1 MTRKL
6 LILAACCVFTL
17 SACGGD
23 GDGNASSYPAGAEQ
37 QAATLVE
44 QAIKAGNLPG
54 VVVGVWAPGQTPLI
68 IERGV
73 ADRGTGRLRAASDP
87 FRIASISKTFTATAI
102 LKLVDAGT
110 LSTSDKLATWYPNF
124 PNADRITV
132 GDLLRMRSGIVDA
145 ADTAFLEEYYA
156 NPLLPLTPD
165 DMIARSAARVAEFV
179 APNTTTRYNNTNFII
194 LARIVEKASRTDIRS
209 YLAQHV
215 FTPLGL
221 KSTLYASSP
230 DLASPLHGYSF
241 EAASGQL
248 VDRTRINPN
257 PPGGAGAVVSTLEDL
272 HVFVRAICRGDL
284 LKPATQRERLTT
296 DQFADGPALVR
307 YGEGLGKLGRF
318 CGHNGTIFG
327 FSTEMWYL
335 PERDAVIVIS
345 VNRLDKDDQS
355 QSTALFLKISKTL
368 FPDLVD
374 W

>member
-1 MTRKL
+1 MNCNL
-6 LILAACCVFTL
+6 VELAACCVFSL
-17 SACGGD
+17 GACGGSED
-23 GDGNASSYPAGAEQ
+23 SAAPAYPAGAEQ

-44 QAIKAGNLPG
+44 QEMKAGNLPG
-54 VVVGVWAPGQTPLI
+54 VVVGVWTPGQSPLI
-68 IERGV
+68 IERGL
-73 ADRGTGRLRAASDP
+73 ADRATGRARSASDP

-102 LKLVDAGT
+102 LTLVDAGT
-110 LSTSDKLATWYPNF
+110 LTTDDKLATWYPNF

-132 GDLLRMRSGIVDA
+132 GDLLRMRSGIPDA
-145 ADTAFLEEYYA
+145 ADTAFVAEYYA
-156 NPLLPLTPD
+156 NPLLALTPD

-179 APNTTTRYNNTNFII
+179 PPNTTTRYTNTNFII
-194 LARIVEKASRTDIRS
+194 LERIVEKASRTDIHS

-221 KSTLYASSP
+221 KATLYASSP
-230 DLASPLHGYSF
+230 ELASPLHGYSF

-248 VDRTRINPN
+248 VDRTLINPI

-284 LKPATQRERLTT
+284 LKPATQRARLQTN
-296 DQFADGPALVR
+296 QFAEGPALVR
-307 YGEGLGKLGRF
+307 YGEGISTLGRF

-327 FSTEMWYL
+327 FSSEMWYL
-335 PERDAVIVIS
+335 PERDAMIVIS

-355 QSTALFLKISKTL
+355 RSTALFLKISKTL